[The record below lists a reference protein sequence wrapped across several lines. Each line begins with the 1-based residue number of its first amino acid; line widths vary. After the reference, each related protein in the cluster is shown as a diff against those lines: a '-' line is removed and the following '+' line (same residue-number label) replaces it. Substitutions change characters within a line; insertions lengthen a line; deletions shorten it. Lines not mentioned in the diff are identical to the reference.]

1 MKYRE
6 RMEFMNGVEGWGRM
20 VEQKD
25 GVHEW
30 SNKDEVQ
37 WPGMEYKDRVQ
48 EWSIW
53 LDYRDEVQSYLQI
66 DEGYSNK

>member
-1 MKYRE
+1 
-6 RMEFMNGVEGWGRM
+6 MNGVEGWGRM

-25 GVHEW
+25 GVHDW

-48 EWSIW
+48 EWSRRVEYMAG
-53 LDYRDEVQSYLQI
+53 L
-66 DEGYSNK
+66 EG